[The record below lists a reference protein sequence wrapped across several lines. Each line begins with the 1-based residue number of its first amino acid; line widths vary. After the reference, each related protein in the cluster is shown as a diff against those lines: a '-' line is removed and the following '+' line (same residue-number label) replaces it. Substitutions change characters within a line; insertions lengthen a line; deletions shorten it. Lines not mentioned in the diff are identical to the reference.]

1 MWRRRSGSQ
10 VSVTL
15 PRLVVRAS
23 PPRRNET
30 SPELGHLAGGAA
42 ASVVVAAAP
51 AGVDGSVMSTEVVVA
66 VVAAAAGVAVVV
78 VQCRRLRRQHRRS
91 LPNGWAAVCLR
102 SCSQRSQSPVVH
114 ALVPV
119 LEP

>member
-1 MWRRRSGSQ
+1 MRP
-10 VSVTL
+10 

-30 SPELGHLAGGAA
+30 SPELGHLVGGAA

-78 VQCRRLRRQHRRS
+78 VVQCRRLRRQYRRS
-91 LPNGWAAVCLR
+91 LPNGWEAACLR
-102 SCSQRSQSPVVH
+102 SCSPHSRSPVVH
-114 ALVPV
+114 VLVPV